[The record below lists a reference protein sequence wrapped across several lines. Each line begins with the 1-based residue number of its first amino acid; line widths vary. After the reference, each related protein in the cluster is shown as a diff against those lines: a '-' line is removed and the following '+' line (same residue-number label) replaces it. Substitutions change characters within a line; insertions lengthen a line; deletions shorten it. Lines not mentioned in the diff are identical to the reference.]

1 MNENKKSP
9 EESSSISDE
18 NLPGILSILPV
29 LDMTLFPR
37 MVLPLLVWQEES
49 KRLVDDAM
57 GKDRVIGLIVS
68 KKKKSDGLYKAE
80 DMYNVGTSAMILK
93 MAQSDEKGIQILV
106 QGLSRFEVIKY
117 IQTEPYLRAEIK
129 PVSNTVEKDME
140 IDALTNNLVG
150 MFKSVLDLSPYL
162 PKELGALVKSIDE
175 PGILADLI
183 ASSLNLSKEE
193 KQSTLE
199 TYDVKKRLKNV
210 HGLINRELQILK
222 LGQKI
227 QSQVKQDIDKSQRE
241 YYLRQQLKTIKEELG
256 EKDEKSVEVEEYRAK
271 IEKKGLPEEAKK
283 EAERELNRL
292 ARMHP
297 SSSEYTVASTYIDWL
312 TTLPWNESTKDN
324 LNIPKAQKVLNDDH
338 FGLQKVKKRVLEY
351 LAVRKLK
358 PDTKGPIL
366 CFAGPP
372 GTGKTSLGRSIA
384 RALGRK
390 FVRISLG
397 GVRDEAEIRGHRRTY
412 VGALPGR
419 IIQGIRRAGSNNP
432 LFMLDEIDK
441 VGSDFRGDPSSA
453 LLEVL
458 DPEQNFSFSDHYLDV
473 SFDLSKVMFITTAN
487 LLDTIPPA
495 LRDRMEVLELLG
507 YTDDEKVKIAKRFL
521 IKRQIEAHGLTKDLI
536 RFSAPA
542 IKNIISGYTREAG
555 LRNLEREIA
564 SVCRGVARKVAEG
577 KKELTH
583 IKVNDIHKF
592 IGPVRFFSETGI
604 RTATPGVVTGMA
616 WTPAGGELLFIE
628 ATEMKGKHGLTLTGQ
643 LGDVMKES
651 ATAALSYIRSNAKAL
666 GVQEDFFA
674 SHDIHIHVPAGAI
687 PKDGPSAGV
696 AMLTALMSMLKQKPV
711 IADMAMTGEIT
722 LRGQVLPVGGIKEKV
737 LAAHR
742 RGIKQVIIPKWNKK
756 DLEDVPRD
764 VVKSLRFHFVDKMDT
779 VVKLALGTV
788 SVK

>member
-68 KKKKSDGLYKAE
+68 KKKKSDGPYKAE

-117 IQTEPYLRAEIK
+117 TQTEPYLRAEIK

-193 KQSTLE
+193 KQSILE

-292 ARMHP
+292 AKMHP

-419 IIQGIRRAGSNNP
+419 IIQGRI
-432 LFMLDEIDK
+432 E
-441 VGSDFRGDPSSA
+441 
-453 LLEVL
+453 
-458 DPEQNFSFSDHYLDV
+458 
-473 SFDLSKVMFITTAN
+473 
-487 LLDTIPPA
+487 
-495 LRDRMEVLELLG
+495 RM
-507 YTDDEKVKIAKRFL
+507 
-521 IKRQIEAHGLTKDLI
+521 GLT
-536 RFSAPA
+536 R
-542 IKNIISGYTREAG
+542 
-555 LRNLEREIA
+555 
-564 SVCRGVARKVAEG
+564 
-577 KKELTH
+577 
-583 IKVNDIHKF
+583 
-592 IGPVRFFSETGI
+592 
-604 RTATPGVVTGMA
+604 
-616 WTPAGGELLFIE
+616 
-628 ATEMKGKHGLTLTGQ
+628 
-643 LGDVMKES
+643 
-651 ATAALSYIRSNAKAL
+651 
-666 GVQEDFFA
+666 
-674 SHDIHIHVPAGAI
+674 
-687 PKDGPSAGV
+687 
-696 AMLTALMSMLKQKPV
+696 
-711 IADMAMTGEIT
+711 
-722 LRGQVLPVGGIKEKV
+722 
-737 LAAHR
+737 
-742 RGIKQVIIPKWNKK
+742 
-756 DLEDVPRD
+756 
-764 VVKSLRFHFVDKMDT
+764 
-779 VVKLALGTV
+779 
-788 SVK
+788 